1 MSDLNHLVLEGRLVR
16 DAVFR
21 TTKNEKKVALFT
33 FAVNKTRKA
42 ADGSFYD
49 EVYYFPTSTFVN
61 SEKFASYLKK
71 GQPVIV
77 EGYLKQKS
85 KEIGTDETGR
95 KLYDS
100 KLYICTTKLRLIFT
114 GKKESEQAN
123 EIPDEINEEIYI
135 ENAESSTEDF
145 YMEDENV
152 F

>member
-71 GQPVIV
+71 GQPVII

-100 KLYICTTKLRLIFT
+100 KLYICTTKLHLIFT

-123 EIPDEINEEIYI
+123 EIPDETNEEIYI

>member
-1 MSDLNHLVLEGRLVR
+1 MTDLNHLELEGRLVR

-42 ADGSFYD
+42 ADGSYFD
-49 EVYYFPTSTFVN
+49 EVYYFSTSTFIT
-61 SEKFASYLKK
+61 SDKFASYLKK

-77 EGYLKQKS
+77 EGYLRQNS
-85 KEIGTDETGR
+85 KEIGTDANGR

-100 KLYICTTKLRLIFT
+100 KIYICTTKLHLIFT
-114 GKKESEQAN
+114 GKKEEQAN
-123 EIPDEINEEIYI
+123 EIPEETNEEIYI
-135 ENAESSTEDF
+135 ENAESSTDDV
-145 YMEDENV
+145 YMEDI